1 MCASCLTCLILS
13 KIPLKSS
20 AFSNNCSCTFSF
32 AYGFSFVCHLH
43 PVVFCLPPLS
53 LYFLPLKFSPLP
65 HTLVICMVRVYVREC
80 VCVLVRPRSAPL
92 SVPPAIKLHSPK
104 TPTTVTGYSSKF
116 PLHHWPALGSHWLHY
131 HSVPAPDFTACYI
144 ECLTALHSRG
154 SGSRFL
160 VCLWSF
166 WGFGVL
172 LVPVSSLISIILS
185 EWCAPHPTPPHHH
198 CIRPQISSIFLQRWK
213 EQTADWLSNVSGSH
227 KVSLFNRGGKPGEQ
241 VGTRQVIFQLTAS
254 GLIVII
260 IIIYHHY

>member
-1 MCASCLTCLILS
+1 MHPGVLYGVCVCACV
-13 KIPLKSS
+13 
-20 AFSNNCSCTFSF
+20 CT
-32 AYGFSFVCHLH
+32 
-43 PVVFCLPPLS
+43 
-53 LYFLPLKFSPLP
+53 
-65 HTLVICMVRVYVREC
+65 C
-80 VCVLVRPRSAPL
+80 VCVLVRPCSAPL

-116 PLHHWPALGSHWLHY
+116 PRHHWSALGSHWLHY
-131 HSVPAPDFTACYI
+131 HSVPAPDFTACCI

-185 EWCAPHPTPPHHH
+185 EWCAPHPTTITSVVDHRCHPYFY
-198 CIRPQISSIFLQRWK
+198 SVGK
-213 EQTADWLSNVSGSH
+213 EQTADWLSNVAGSH

-241 VGTRQVIFQLTAS
+241 VGTRQVIFQLTALLLDLS
-254 GLIVII
+254 
-260 IIIYHHY
+260 